1 MRFRYDNHRCCCSSR
16 VVVGCCFFTHVVL
29 IGQVKQYVACE
40 SQHQYDA
47 FDMPDEI
54 QLFLDEIHQ

>member
-1 MRFRYDNHRCCCSSR
+1 MIITDVAAVVALWLLLVSSR
-16 VVVGCCFFTHVVL
+16 MSSNVVL